1 MRDETSKRLRSRA
14 ERHLHPHTRRDHHR
28 KRCWEAEQR
37 LRGAAVPRA
46 ERRCCAQG
54 VGFAGPLLLEK
65 VPGRTLAEI
74 DENFR
79 LAKEFVVAVAQR
91 TAAGPS
97 L

>member
-1 MRDETSKRLRSRA
+1 M
-14 ERHLHPHTRRDHHR
+14 
-28 KRCWEAEQR
+28 
-37 LRGAAVPRA
+37 
-46 ERRCCAQG
+46 QG

-79 LAKEFVVAVAQR
+79 RAKEFVDAVAQR

>member
-1 MRDETSKRLRSRA
+1 MLLCPWLS
-14 ERHLHPHTRRDHHR
+14 
-28 KRCWEAEQR
+28 
-37 LRGAAVPRA
+37 GVAA
-46 ERRCCAQG
+46 CAQG

-79 LAKEFVVAVAQR
+79 RAKEFVEAVAQR

>member
-1 MRDETSKRLRSRA
+1 MPL
-14 ERHLHPHTRRDHHR
+14 
-28 KRCWEAEQR
+28 
-37 LRGAAVPRA
+37 A

-79 LAKEFVVAVAQR
+79 RAKEFVAAVAQR

>member
-1 MRDETSKRLRSRA
+1 MCAGRHAPTVFMGRVRMEETQS
-14 ERHLHPHTRRDHHR
+14 
-28 KRCWEAEQR
+28 
-37 LRGAAVPRA
+37 GVAART
-46 ERRCCAQG
+46 QG

-79 LAKEFVVAVAQR
+79 LAKEFVAAVAQR

>member
-1 MRDETSKRLRSRA
+1 M
-14 ERHLHPHTRRDHHR
+14 
-28 KRCWEAEQR
+28 
-37 LRGAAVPRA
+37 RGAAVPLA

-79 LAKEFVVAVAQR
+79 RAKEFVEAVAQR